1 MTARTLTLTL
11 LGTGSSGGVP
21 RLGNDWGVC
30 DPTNPLNRRR
40 RCSALIDVHD
50 PATGG
55 KPTRIL
61 IDTSPDLREQLLD
74 AEVDYLDAIVFSHDH
89 ADQTHGIDDVRA
101 LAIRHRRQI
110 RTWLDDAT
118 AATLVPKFRYCFE
131 GQGGY
136 PAILDRQPPLRAGH
150 RFTIDGA
157 GGPVR
162 LLPLDQE
169 HGRIR
174 SLGFRI
180 GNVAYCNDV
189 NGLPDATLADLEG
202 LDLLVLDALRYTP
215 HPTHAHLD
223 QALDWIAQL
232 KPARAVLTNL
242 HVDLDY
248 ATLKSELPA
257 HVEPGYDGWSLRLP
271 LAPGRP

>member
-1 MTARTLTLTL
+1 MAREMTLTL

-21 RLGNDWGVC
+21 RVGNDWGAC
-30 DPTNPLNRRR
+30 DPAQPRNRRR
-40 RCSALIDVHD
+40 RCSALIDVQQADD
-50 PATGG
+50 PSAL
-55 KPTRIL
+55 TRIL

-74 AEVDYLDAIVFSHDH
+74 ARVSHLDAIVFSHDH

-101 LAIRHRRQI
+101 LAIRQRRQI
-110 RTWLDDAT
+110 RVWLDEAT

-136 PAILDRQPPLRAGH
+136 PPILDRQPALRSGH
-150 RFTIDGA
+150 PFEISGA
-157 GGPVR
+157 GGRVE

-180 GNVAYCNDV
+180 GNAAYCNDV
-189 NGLPDATLADLEG
+189 NGLPDATLAALTG

-223 QALDWIAQL
+223 QALAWIEQL
-232 KPARAVLTNL
+232 RPRRAVLTNL

-248 ATLKSELPA
+248 DTLCRELPA
-257 HVEPGYDGWSLRLP
+257 PVEPGYDGWSVRLA
-271 LAPGRP
+271 LPGEA